1 MLKALLLLL
10 CLLAA
15 TALRAQVWKPIGPP
29 GGDVRALAA
38 DPSHLDRIFLG
49 TADGH
54 IFGSED
60 SGEHWSLLGR
70 ASARFDAVITAIVI
84 DPRNSNV
91 LFASSWTRDDVAGG
105 GVFRSLDGGHT
116 WNSAG
121 LAGQAVRVLVMAP
134 SDPDTLV
141 AGTLD
146 GVYRSLDASKSWQR
160 ISPEYHAE
168 LRNFDALAID
178 PRDSQILY
186 AGTFHLP
193 WKTTDGG
200 RTWNPIHEGMIDDSD
215 VMSILIDRADS
226 RRVYASA
233 CSGIYR
239 SDDSAVQW
247 RKIQGI
253 PYTARRT
260 YAITQDPEQPEKV
273 YAATSEGLWKT
284 ANGGMT
290 WSRTTPAS
298 WVVNAV
304 VTAGG
309 HSNRVL
315 IGTEKFGVLSSEDGG
330 EHFQDAN
337 AGFNHR
343 QILALTPDPNHAGR
357 LLAVLA
363 HAPEPILLTEDDGE
377 TWSEPGP
384 GLRADQPSRVYV
396 APDDTW
402 WVSLSG
408 GGLMRFDQ
416 GTKRW
421 IQAGAIPREPANVK
435 VGRSRRPARE
445 QNDPPTSARRLT
457 GVARSSVKAQ
467 AFMDIV
473 ADMAFSSK
481 GWYAATNRGLLVSR
495 DSGLTWTRTPVGGL
509 VTVSIQSVRVST
521 NGLRIRIASQRGLVF
536 SDDGGKSWTWHDAP
550 PNSGDVLVL
559 DTNLNDENRLI
570 AMCSDGLY
578 FSRDAGRAWQHV
590 ASGLPSTAVQD
601 FSAKGSRFVAAMRT
615 GGLYVSADSGNTW
628 DRLTGAAGNTI
639 FAAVSFSNTGG
650 ELMAASVTDGIYRVE
665 LLGSAA
671 RGANVVE

>member
-1 MLKALLLLL
+1 
-10 CLLAA
+10 
-15 TALRAQVWKPIGPP
+15 V
-29 GGDVRALAA
+29 LAA
-38 DPSHLDRIFLG
+38 DPTHPDRIFLG

-54 IFGSED
+54 IFGSVD

-70 ASARFDAVITAIVI
+70 ASARFDAVITAIVV
-84 DPRNSNV
+84 DPRDSNV

-105 GVFRSLDGGHT
+105 GVFRSADGGQT
-116 WNSAG
+116 WSNAG

-134 SDPDTLV
+134 SDPDILV

-146 GVYRSLDASKSWQR
+146 GVFRSLDASKSWQR
-160 ISPEYHAE
+160 ISPEHHAE

-178 PRDSQILY
+178 PRDSQIVY

-215 VMSILIDRADS
+215 VMSILIDSADS

-239 SDDSAVQW
+239 SDDSAAQW

-260 YAITQDPEQPEKV
+260 YAITQDSAQPEKV

-357 LLAVLA
+357 LLAVLP
-363 HAPEPILLTEDDGE
+363 HALEPILLTEDDGE
-377 TWSEPGP
+377 TWSAPGP
-384 GLRADQPSRVYV
+384 GLRADQPLRVYV

-402 WVSLSG
+402 WASLSG
-408 GGLMRFDQ
+408 GGLMRFDSA
-416 GTKRW
+416 TKRW
-421 IQAGAIPREPANVK
+421 IQAGTISRGPAGVRA
-435 VGRSRRPARE
+435 GRSRRSGGVDAGG
-445 QNDPPTSARRLT
+445 QNDVPTTVRRHA
-457 GVARSSVKAQ
+457 GAARSSVKTQ

-473 ADMAFSSK
+473 AEMAFSSK
-481 GWYAATNRGLLVSR
+481 EWYAATNRGLLVSR
-495 DSGLTWTRTPVGGL
+495 DSGATWTRRPVGGL
-509 VTVSIQSVRVST
+509 VTVSVQSVRVT
-521 NGLRIRIASQRGLVF
+521 ANGLRIRIASQRGLIF
-536 SDDGGKSWTWHDAP
+536 SDDGGKSWTWHDPP
-550 PNSGDVLVL
+550 PNSAGVLVL
-559 DTNLNDENRLI
+559 DTNPNDENTLI

-578 FSRDAGRAWQHV
+578 ISRDAGRTWHHA

-601 FSAKGSRFVAAMRT
+601 FSANGSRFVTAMRT
-615 GGLYVSADSGNTW
+615 GGLYVSADSGDTW
-628 DRLTGAAGNTI
+628 DRLHGAAGDTI
-639 FAAVSFSNTGG
+639 FAAVSLSNTRGQVI
-650 ELMAASVTDGIYRVE
+650 AASATDGIYRVE
-665 LLGSAA
+665 LPDSAA